1 MIFEFHVIIIFCLE
15 NTFANEYNDMKTG
28 LIQLII
34 VKLMSVH
41 HRINDNMISIILD
54 ILKLSLNLAD
64 HHFEDEFET
73 IMSQDWEKEKALC
86 YLIHFLR
93 KKTNTHWINS
103 NFDKAIFLLKS
114 LQHNEHLKYK
124 VLKLIIKKKGFQSHH
139 LAQIKNEIICFFK
152 EAQRYTY
159 WNKITHNKWIILFI
173 NDILNVDILTAQT
186 ILKAIFSSF
195 MVKLKFFI
203 YMKLFI

>member
-1 MIFEFHVIIIFCLE
+1 MFLE
-15 NTFANEYNDMKTG
+15 NKFSYEYNDMKTG
-28 LIQLII
+28 FIQLII
-34 VKLMSVH
+34 LKLMSLH
-41 HRINDNMISIILD
+41 QKINDNMISIILD
-54 ILKLSLNLAD
+54 ILKLSITFAD

-93 KKTNTHWINS
+93 KKTNNCWIHLNL
-103 NFDKAIFLLKS
+103 DKAIFLLKS

-139 LAQIKNEIICFFK
+139 LVQIKNEIGFFK
-152 EAQRYTY
+152 ETQRNTY

-173 NDILNVDILTAQT
+173 HDIFSVDILTAQT
-186 ILKAIFSSF
+186 MLKSIFSSF
-195 MVKLKFFI
+195 MVKIKIKYLYETFYFRLTSI
-203 YMKLFI
+203 